1 MLDFTFYSPTEVVF
15 GRGAEA
21 RTGDMVRKYGGSRV
35 IVVYG
40 EGSVVRSGALDR
52 IVAQLEETGLAVL
65 PYGGAMPNPH
75 LSFAREGVR
84 RALEFGADF
93 VLAVG
98 GGSAID
104 AAKAIAHGVANP
116 GIDIWQFWSQA
127 EKLTR
132 STPVGVVLTI
142 SAAGSETSMSAVLTN
157 TELGLKRGLGTDFNR
172 PKFALM
178 NPEFTFAIPRYH
190 LACGIADIFMH
201 TLDRYFAQENINGD
215 TPSETTDAIAE
226 AILRTVIRNGPRV
239 LADPTDYHAQS
250 EIMWCGSLSHN
261 TLTGLGRTMDFSV
274 HQLGHELSGRFD
286 VAHGASLTTMWGAWA
301 RFVAE
306 KNPPSRMARLWRN
319 VYVTDE
325 IQDVAQN
332 MAADTNYTPY
342 AYRFPV
348 NASDDVA
355 AQYAIDATE
364 AFFRQIEMPTNFME
378 LGIGVQP
385 PDVLD
390 ALAESCVFFGKR
402 RVGSYC
408 PLDKADVLAIYTAAN
423 K

>member
-1 MLDFTFYSPTEVVF
+1 MLNFQFYSPTEVVF

-21 RTGDMVRKYGGSRV
+21 RAGEMVRKYGGSRV

-40 EGSVVRSGALDR
+40 EGSVVRSGALAG
-52 IVAQLEETGLAVL
+52 IVAQLEEANLAVL
-65 PYGGAMPNPH
+65 QYGGATPNPH

-116 GIDIWQFWSQA
+116 ETDIWQFWTQA

-157 TELGLKRGLGTDFNR
+157 TEAGLKRGLGTDFNR

-178 NPEFTFAIPRYH
+178 NPEFTFTIPRYH

-201 TLDRYFAQENINGD
+201 TLDRYFAQENINDD
-215 TPSETTDAIAE
+215 TPSETTDALAA
-226 AILRTVIRNGPRV
+226 AILRTVIRNAPRV
-239 LADPTDYHAQS
+239 LADSTDYHAQS

-261 TLTGLGRTMDFSV
+261 TITGLGRTMDFSV
-274 HQLGHELSGRFD
+274 HQLGHELSGKFD

-301 RFVAE
+301 RFVME
-306 KNPPSRMARLWRN
+306 KNPPTRMAHLWRN
-319 VYVTDE
+319 VYATGEMKD
-325 IQDVAQN
+325 IAQEGC
-332 MAADTNYTPY
+332 ADANN
-342 AYRFPV
+342 ASLAK
-348 NASDDVA
+348 ASDDMLA
-355 AQYAIDATE
+355 ERAIIATE
-364 AFFRQIEMPTNFME
+364 QFFRQIEMPTNFTK
-378 LGIGVQP
+378 LGIGVQQSE
-385 PDVLD
+385 VLD

-402 RVGSYC
+402 KVGSYY
-408 PLDKADVLAIYTAAN
+408 PLDKADVLAVYTAAN